1 MQDSV
6 RIILAMCRVHS
17 CHSPIQNTG
26 TPIYLSPELIPI
38 PIGKKLSFSRG
49 TDVFAFGIVLW
60 ELWAR
65 SRPYENF
72 KSKFQ
77 VWNAVMEG
85 YRLPM
90 TPILDDDMGREE
102 KISSP
107 IKSKRKGKRGVDV
120 KEIQV
125 KVSCRSW
132 PKSIAK
138 IIEKCC
144 DEDPSYRPSFSQIN
158 RKWQKL
164 VNSATDP
171 LEDMIVEAGPWFPA
185 DVKSA
190 EIFQFEGLIVTDKNK
205 NEDQRDRDR
214 RANTWSNKKWTDLVF
229 ELLRSN
235 HIRVSRKTKTMEFS
249 KLKTVSLQRCRISEQ
264 LLHSLHPKSVFTL
277 DLEILGPKSN
287 SFDRTFQFE
296 RSITLSFNILGT
308 KTIQVHPCA
317 SFYEAAQ
324 RIDCTDFSNVFC
336 TDKRN
341 V

>member
-38 PIGKKLSFSRG
+38 PIGKKLSFSRAS
-49 TDVFAFGIVLW
+49 DVFAFGIVLW
-60 ELWAR
+60 ELWSR

-185 DVKSA
+185 DIKSA

-214 RANTWSNKKWTDLVF
+214 RAHTWSSKQWTNLVF

-235 HIRVSRKTKTMEFS
+235 HIRISRKTKTMDFS
-249 KLKTVSLQRCRISEQ
+249 KLKTVSLQRCRIAEQ

-296 RSITLSFNILGT
+296 RSITLSF
-308 KTIQVHPCA
+308 
-317 SFYEAAQ
+317 
-324 RIDCTDFSNVFC
+324 
-336 TDKRN
+336 
-341 V
+341 